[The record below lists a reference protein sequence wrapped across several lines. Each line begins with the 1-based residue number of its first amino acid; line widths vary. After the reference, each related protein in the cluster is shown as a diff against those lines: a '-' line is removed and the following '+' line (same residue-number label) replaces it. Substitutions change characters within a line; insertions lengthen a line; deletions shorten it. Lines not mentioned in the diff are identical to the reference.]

1 VISHWLVRAEESV
14 TLRRKETSHDLI
26 CSRVMRGLCN
36 APPPVTSSYPAESA
50 NPIPGVGTS
59 VPAGAGLAGNEDGA
73 SLQTFAGLIGKNV
86 KDGVDDT
93 VRGDNTQNYARER
106 SKKNDESN

>member
-1 VISHWLVRAEESV
+1 
-14 TLRRKETSHDLI
+14 
-26 CSRVMRGLCN
+26 
-36 APPPVTSSYPAESA
+36 
-50 NPIPGVGTS
+50 
-59 VPAGAGLAGNEDGA
+59 LAGNEDGA